1 MVGGTWEQDGFVGT
15 WELNGDVLEIWGE
28 GALQITYANE
38 PWVEY
43 RSEIKRAIVH
53 EGITAMSIHAL
64 NAPQMESL
72 DLPNTLQALN
82 GGLGYTSNLRELV
95 IPDSV
100 TLVGNDPGGLL
111 GGVLPSS
118 GVLERIVVG
127 SGVQRIGG
135 RAFSSC
141 PSVKE
146 IVFRGPKP
154 EFLGYTF
161 IGSTL
166 NYDNLSLGTSEAPA
180 NVIVY
185 TKGWGS
191 DDVFTT
197 AIRGSYTTFE
207 YRKLTYN
214 IIPSAIPAKALG
226 YWRRSHY
233 KVNVGGVW
241 KQKVLAWVKK
251 GGRWIPIG
259 DSYEGEPTP
268 STVTFNA
275 NGGTGTMNSITGFTV
290 TIPTNSFT
298 KANHEFIGWNTKA
311 DGSGT
316 SYTAGQSVALS
327 GNITL
332 YAIWIRQYTVGFNA
346 NGGTGTVASIVT
358 TGTTVTLPANAFTR
372 SKHRFDRWNTKADG
386 SGTSYSAGQTITLS
400 ADITLYAIWVQQVT
414 VTYYKTW
421 NASSTTIYPP
431 GSNSGP
437 IGKDGDSYYYLN
449 LQVGGVT
456 VPYLSDAFT
465 ASGNNSPT
473 RTLTVDKGTSLYASA
488 RDFLTGSN
496 CQIYDN
502 GSQVSS
508 GSLVTYSLP
517 GGIQSDVT
525 IQMVWGASLSYG
537 VVPTKSYWLIGIF
550 GGK

>member
-1 MVGGTWEQDGFVGT
+1 MVGGTWEQNGFVGT
-15 WELNGDVLEIWGE
+15 WELNGDVLEFWGE
-28 GALQITYANE
+28 GYLQYTAGSE

-43 RSEIKRAIVH
+43 RSEVKRVIVH
-53 EGITAMSIHAL
+53 EGITKMSVGNL
-64 NAPQMESL
+64 NLPQMESI
-72 DLPNTLQALN
+72 DLPNTLQTLT
-82 GGLGYTSNLRELV
+82 GSVSYTSNLRELV

-111 GGVLPSS
+111 GDVLPSS

-146 IVFRGPKP
+146 LVFRGPMP

-161 IGSTL
+161 IGSTV
-166 NYDNLSLGTSEAPA
+166 NYDNLSFGTSDAPA
-180 NVIVY
+180 NVVVY
-185 TKGWGS
+185 SKGWAS
-191 DDVFTT
+191 DEVLTT

-207 YRKLTYN
+207 YRRLTYN
-214 IIPSAIPAKALG
+214 ITPSAIPVRVKG
-226 YWRRSHY
+226 YFRRSHFR
-233 KVNVGGVW
+233 VNVKGVV
-241 KQKVLAWVKK
+241 KSKVMAWVNKK
-251 GGRWIPIG
+251 GKWIPID
-259 DSYEGEPTP
+259 DSYEGEHIP
-268 STVTFNA
+268 SVTFNA
-275 NGGTGTMNSITGFTV
+275 NGGTGTMASITGSTA
-290 TIPTNSFT
+290 TLP
-298 KANHEFIGWNTKA
+298 ANGFSLSGYVFNGWNTSP

-316 SYTAGQSVALS
+316 AYSVGQTITVSSDL
-327 GNITL
+327 TL

-358 TGTTVTLPANAFTR
+358 TGTTATIPANAFTR

-386 SGTSYSAGQTITLS
+386 SGTSYTAGQTITLS
-400 ADITLYAIWVQQVT
+400 DDMTLYAIWVQQVT
-414 VTYYKTW
+414 VTYYKSW
-421 NASSTTIYPP
+421 NAGSTTIFPP

-473 RTLTVDKGTSLYASA
+473 RTLTVDKGTSLYVSA
-488 RDFLTGSN
+488 RDNLTGSN

-525 IQMVWGASLSYG
+525 VQMVWGASLSYG
-537 VVPTKSYWLIGIF
+537 VVPTKSYWLIGIT

>member
-386 SGTSYSAGQTITLS
+386 SGTSYTAGQTITLS

-414 VTYYKTW
+414 VKYYK
-421 NASSTTIYPP
+421 IYAVNNSGYPAA
-431 GSNSGP
+431 SNSGP
-437 IGKDGDSYYYLN
+437 IDGYLD
-449 LQVGGVT
+449 LKVGNVT
-456 VPYLSDAFT
+456 VPYLGDKFT
-465 ASGNNSPT
+465 ESGGLSPT
-473 RTLTVDKGTSLYASA
+473 RTLTVDKGTSLSVSIKNY
-488 RDFLTGSN
+488 LGSN
-496 CQIYDN
+496 RCNIYVN
-502 GSQVSS
+502 GSQVVANASS
-508 GSLVTYSLP
+508 GSYALP
-517 GGIQSDVT
+517 NGIQSDVEV
-525 IQMVWGASLSYG
+525 QMMWTMEFLWGT
-537 VVPTKSYWLIGIF
+537 VPQSSAWTVGIS
-550 GGK
+550 GGT

>member
-15 WELNGDVLEIWGE
+15 WELNGDVMEFWGE
-28 GALQITYANE
+28 GYLQYTAGSE

-43 RSEIKRAIVH
+43 RSEIKRVIVH
-53 EGITAMSIHAL
+53 EGITKMSVGSL
-64 NAPQMESL
+64 NFPQMESI
-72 DLPNTLQALN
+72 DLPNTLQTLS
-82 GGLGYTSNLRELV
+82 GGISYTSNLRELV

-111 GGVLPSS
+111 GEVLPSS
-118 GVLERIVVG
+118 GVLERIVIG

-135 RAFSSC
+135 RAFNSC

-146 IVFRGPKP
+146 IVFRGPMP

-166 NYDNLSLGTSEAPA
+166 NYGNLSLGTSEAPA
-180 NVIVY
+180 SIVLY
-185 TKGWGS
+185 SKGWAS
-191 DDVFTT
+191 DEVITT

-251 GGRWIPIG
+251 NGRWIPLG
-259 DSYEGEPTP
+259 DSYQGEPTP

-332 YAIWIRQYTVGFNA
+332 YAIWIRQYTVSFNA

-414 VTYYKTW
+414 VTYYKIYAAGNT
-421 NASSTTIYPP
+421 SQYPP
-431 GSNSGP
+431 ASNSGP
-437 IGKDGDSYYYLN
+437 VSGYLD
-449 LQVGGVT
+449 LKVGNVT
-456 VPYLSDAFT
+456 VPHLGDNFT
-465 ASGNNSPT
+465 ASGNLSPT
-473 RTLTVDKGTSLYASA
+473 RTLTVDKGTSLSVSIKNYI
-488 RDFLTGSN
+488 GSN
-496 CQIYDN
+496 RCNIYVN
-502 GSQVSS
+502 GSQVVANASS
-508 GSLVTYSLP
+508 GSYALP
-517 GGIQSDVT
+517 NGIQSNVEV
-525 IQMVWGASLSYG
+525 QMMWTMEFLFGT
-537 VVPTKSYWLIGIF
+537 VPQSSAWTVGIS
-550 GGK
+550 GGT